1 MSQRASIRGARATG
15 EAAAQNDATDL
26 GWLGELIGFKLR
38 VAHEASARLFS
49 HSTSSNA
56 PHFAILWLIKLNPGL
71 TQIALARAV
80 SRDSSSM
87 TALLDDLCNRG
98 FIKRERSPDDRRSY
112 ALLITKAGNKALED
126 LKLKVDVHER
136 DLDAL
141 FTLQEKAQLIEMLDR
156 IATGLSR

>member
-1 MSQRASIRGARATG
+1 MPQKASMRSARA
-15 EAAAQNDATDL
+15 AADTASSGDATDL

-56 PHFAILWLIKLNPGL
+56 PLFAILWLIRLNPGL

-87 TALLDDLCNRG
+87 TALLDDLCDRG

-126 LKLKVDVHER
+126 LKQKVDVHER
-136 DLDAL
+136 DLNAL
-141 FTLQEKAQLIEMLDR
+141 FTRQEKAQLIEMLGR
-156 IATGLSR
+156 IATGLTR